1 MPGRDTD
8 VYRSSA
14 LRLNSSPGALSA
26 KALLLR
32 SSTGSQLKEGRDGIP
47 IPTNSPSIGKQK
59 CPCGKTLRSK
69 MTFCESCWFQKAA
82 AAAAL
87 GRMSSGG
94 GGNPRALR
102 SQTRLTTEELAE
114 PSSSRAAATAAFD
127 IGRCAPRTLTEVSP
141 AELASA
147 TRGAAGAMNP

>member
-14 LRLNSSPGALSA
+14 LRLNPSPGALSA

-47 IPTNSPSIGKQK
+47 MNSPSIGKQK

-114 PSSSRAAATAAFD
+114 PSSSRAAATTFD

-147 TRGAAGAMNP
+147 TGEAAGAMNP